1 MFTPLSSFPTPP
13 LEILSNLIPYNLIYM
28 PLLFPQRDP
37 MGAAIRDY
45 HAKGSAKPLRVLST
59 MFDDDVLPVSTLFRS
74 VDEMNKMEQVAL
86 SCAEGRVLDVGAGAG
101 CHTLPL
107 QERGLHVTAIDVS
120 PLSVE
125 TMQQRGVIDAR
136 QEDFFT
142 MASDVTFDTIL
153 MLMNGTGIVGTLD
166 NLPLLF
172 DRLDTLLAP
181 GGQLLVDSS
190 DLRYVFEDE
199 DGNFD
204 PTEFDNYYGEVDYQ
218 MVYGKVRGERFNWL
232 YVDFPRLQSCAEM
245 KGYRAELL
253 CKGENY
259 DYLACI
265 KRK

>member
-1 MFTPLSSFPTPP
+1 
-13 LEILSNLIPYNLIYM
+13 M
-28 PLLFPQRDP
+28 PLLPPHRDP
-37 MGAAIRDY
+37 MGAAIRDFFT
-45 HAKGSAKPLRVLST
+45 KGSAKPLRVLST
-59 MFDDDVLPVSTLFRS
+59 MFDTDVLPVPTLFRS
-74 VDEMNKMEQVAL
+74 VKEMNRLEQVAL
-86 SCAEGRVLDVGAGAG
+86 NRAEGRVLDVGAGAG

-107 QERGLHVTAIDVS
+107 QERGLHVTAIDIS

-136 QEDFFT
+136 QEDFFA
-142 MASDVTFDTIL
+142 MAPEVTFDTIL

-172 DRLDTLLAP
+172 ERLDVLLAP

-199 DGNFD
+199 DGNFFPED
-204 PTEFDNYYGEVDYQ
+204 FDNYYGEVDYQ
-218 MVYGKVRGERFNWL
+218 MVDGKVRGERFNWL
-232 YVDFPRLQSCAEM
+232 YVDFPRLQSCAEI

-253 CKGENY
+253 CRGDNY

>member
-1 MFTPLSSFPTPP
+1 
-13 LEILSNLIPYNLIYM
+13 M
-28 PLLFPQRDP
+28 PLLPPHRDP
-37 MGAAIRDY
+37 MGAAIRDFFV
-45 HAKGSAKPLRVLST
+45 KGSAKPLRVLST
-59 MFDDDVLPVSTLFRS
+59 MFDADVLPASTLFRT
-74 VDEMNKMEQVAL
+74 VEEMNGMEQVAL
-86 SCAEGRVLDVGAGAG
+86 SRAEGRVLDVGAGAG

-107 QERGLHVTAIDVS
+107 QERGLHVTAIDIS

-142 MASDVTFDTIL
+142 MAPDVAFDTIL

-172 DRLDTLLAP
+172 DRLDVLLAP

-199 DGNFD
+199 EGHFD
-204 PTEFDNYYGEVDYQ
+204 PTDFDSYYGEVDYQ

-232 YVDFPRLQSCAEM
+232 YVDFPRLKECAAI
-245 KGYRAELL
+245 KGYHAEIL
-253 CKGENY
+253 CKGDNY

>member
-1 MFTPLSSFPTPP
+1 
-13 LEILSNLIPYNLIYM
+13 M
-28 PLLFPQRDP
+28 PLLPPHRDP
-37 MGAAIRDY
+37 MGAAIRDFFT
-45 HAKGSAKPLRVLST
+45 KGSAKPLRVLST
-59 MFDDDVLPVSTLFRS
+59 MFDSDVLPVSTLFRS
-74 VDEMNKMEQVAL
+74 FEAMNRMEQVAL
-86 SCAEGRVLDVGAGAG
+86 NHAEGHVLDVGAGAG

-107 QERGLHVTAIDVS
+107 QERGLHVTAIDIS

-142 MASDVTFDTIL
+142 MVPDTTFDTIL

-166 NLPLLF
+166 NLPRLF
-172 DRLDTLLAP
+172 ERLDVLLAP

-204 PTEFDNYYGEVDYQ
+204 PTEFDSYYGEVDYQ
-218 MVYGKVRGERFNWL
+218 MTYGKVRGERFNWL
-232 YVDFPRLQSCAEM
+232 YVDFPRLKECAAI
-245 KGYRAELL
+245 KGYHAEIV
-253 CKGENY
+253 CEGDNY
-259 DYLACI
+259 DYLARI

>member
-1 MFTPLSSFPTPP
+1 
-13 LEILSNLIPYNLIYM
+13 
-28 PLLFPQRDP
+28 
-37 MGAAIRDY
+37 MGAAIRDFFT
-45 HAKGSAKPLRVLST
+45 KGSAKPLRVLST
-59 MFDDDVLPVSTLFRS
+59 MFDTDVLPASTLFRS
-74 VDEMNKMEQVAL
+74 VEAINRMEQVAL
-86 SCAEGRVLDVGAGAG
+86 NHAEGRVLDVGAGAG

-107 QERGLHVTAIDVS
+107 QERGLHVTAIDIS

-142 MASDVTFDTIL
+142 MVPDTTFDTIL

-166 NLPLLF
+166 NLPRLF
-172 DRLDTLLAP
+172 ERLDVLLAP

-199 DGNFD
+199 EGNFD
-204 PTEFDNYYGEVDYQ
+204 PTEFDSYYGEVDYQ

-232 YVDFPRLQSCAEM
+232 YVDFPRLKECAAI
-245 KGYRAELL
+245 KGYHAEIL
-253 CKGENY
+253 CKGDNY

>member
-1 MFTPLSSFPTPP
+1 MMPLTFNLSPAPISPFSFLNFSYLT
-13 LEILSNLIPYNLIYM
+13 M
-28 PLLFPQRDP
+28 PLLPPHRDP
-37 MGAAIRDY
+37 MGAAIRDFFT
-45 HAKGSAKPLRVLST
+45 KGSAKPLRVLST
-59 MFDDDVLPVSTLFRS
+59 MFDTDVLPVPTLFRS
-74 VDEMNKMEQVAL
+74 VKEMNRMEQVAL
-86 SCAEGRVLDVGAGAG
+86 NRAEGRVLDVGAGAG

-107 QERGLHVTAIDVS
+107 QERGLHVTAIDIS

-136 QEDFFT
+136 QEDFFA
-142 MASDVTFDTIL
+142 MAPEVTFDTIL

-172 DRLDTLLAP
+172 DRLDVLLAP

-199 DGNFD
+199 DGNFYPED
-204 PTEFDNYYGEVDYQ
+204 FDNYYGEVDYQ

-232 YVDFPRLQSCAEM
+232 YVDFPRLQSCAEL

-253 CKGENY
+253 CKGDNC